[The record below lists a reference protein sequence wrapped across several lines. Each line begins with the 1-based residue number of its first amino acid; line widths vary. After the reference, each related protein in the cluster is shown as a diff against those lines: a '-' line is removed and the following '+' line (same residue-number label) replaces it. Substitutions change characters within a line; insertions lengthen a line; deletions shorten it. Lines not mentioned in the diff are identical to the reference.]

1 MNWWTHLLRDER
13 LAHSSP
19 DMLSFEELVT
29 LQATL
34 LGKMMVV
41 NGALHRRYA
50 ELLESPDRV
59 PSNEEAREVLAR
71 AARHIDE
78 LNRIMRDELAFI
90 LSEKHHGADNDMD

>member
-1 MNWWTHLLRDER
+1 LNWWINLLRDER

-41 NGALHRRYA
+41 NGALHRRYT
-50 ELLESPDRV
+50 ELLDSTNLV
-59 PSNEEAREVLAR
+59 SSNKEARDVLAR
-71 AARHIDE
+71 ASKHIDE

-90 LSEKHHGADNDMD
+90 LSEKHHGADDPD

>member
-1 MNWWTHLLRDER
+1 MLRDER

-34 LGKMMVV
+34 LGKMMMV
-41 NGALHRRYA
+41 NSALHRRYT
-50 ELLESPDRV
+50 ELLASPGPV

-71 AARHIDE
+71 AAKHIDE

-90 LSEKHHGADNDMD
+90 LSEKHHGADNDED